1 MGVRRGSELFLVLFK
16 AEVSARASGAATVK
30 TARRRSKASEG
41 AHGRQPRGSRERGVR
56 VFALVT
62 ASGGEQRAGQQVRCR
77 GVDVRRSHAQ
87 AHTCTCMHV
96 HTRAGARVTRATA
109 APPCP
114 RAVVQSKDAIRFQ
127 VSRRVCQSVS

>member
-1 MGVRRGSELFLVLFK
+1 M
-16 AEVSARASGAATVK
+16 K

-62 ASGGEQRAGQQVRCR
+62 ASGGEQRAGQQVRRR
-77 GVDVRRSHAQ
+77 GRGGDVRRSHAQ
-87 AHTCTCMHV
+87 AHTCTGMHV